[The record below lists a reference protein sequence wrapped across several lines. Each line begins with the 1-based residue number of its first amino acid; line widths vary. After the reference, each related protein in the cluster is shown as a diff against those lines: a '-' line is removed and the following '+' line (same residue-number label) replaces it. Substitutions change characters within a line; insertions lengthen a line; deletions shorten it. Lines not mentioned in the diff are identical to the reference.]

1 MASTEAVKQTEEE
14 AAEAPNEEELDQA
27 IDDLRGVLEQD
38 AAGADAGSDTA
49 DAEADGDDDPLAA
62 DFSAQAATG
71 EAAGGLEDPVDGLE
85 DPADGLGAD
94 AAGEPDFAAGG
105 FSMDDFPDT
114 ADSAEEAPVESD
126 TPDMNNLA
134 LNSMELP
141 ATTGA
146 SGTVAN
152 SDIIMD
158 IPVEVQIVLGKT
170 RMKVSSLMQ
179 LDEGATISLDRRIG
193 ESVDVMVNGRMIGR
207 GEITVLAE
215 DETRFGVKLTE
226 VLSAGKPSGAA

>member
-1 MASTEAVKQTEEE
+1 MASKEAVKKTEDEAPEE
-14 AAEAPNEEELDQA
+14 AAGEGEIDQA

-38 AAGADAGSDTA
+38 AAGTAEIPDAHASRRRTIRWLPIFRRKPQRPMA
-49 DAEADGDDDPLAA
+49 LVTPMRASLISP
-62 DFSAQAATG
+62 AATFRWTIFQTRQM
-71 EAAGGLEDPVDGLE
+71 PMKRHQW
-85 DPADGLGAD
+85 
-94 AAGEPDFAAGG
+94 
-105 FSMDDFPDT
+105 SQ
-114 ADSAEEAPVESD
+114 D
-126 TPDMNNLA
+126 TPDMNDLA

-152 SDIIMD
+152 TDVIMD
-158 IPVEVQIVLGKT
+158 IPVEVQIVLGKS

-207 GEITVLAE
+207 GEITVLE
-215 DETRFGVKLTE
+215 NDETRFGVKLTE
-226 VLSAGKPSGAA
+226 IIGATKPTGAA